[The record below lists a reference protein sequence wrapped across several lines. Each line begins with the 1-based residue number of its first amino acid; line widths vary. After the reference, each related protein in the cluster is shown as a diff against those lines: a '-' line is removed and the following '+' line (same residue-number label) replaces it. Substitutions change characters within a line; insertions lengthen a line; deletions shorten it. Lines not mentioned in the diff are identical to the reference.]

1 MKKIFSFCLVFL
13 LCMGGFSGLWAQ
25 DAVAADAAGTAVTG
39 AADDTTAAAD
49 PTVAADTKESK
60 GKGQPKGNLDQVE
73 VTGVLQVTPADTSKN
88 QKYPTIVLV
97 SGDKQYKLLP
107 GKDKD
112 SFAKLEKMNGQTI
125 TAKGGLMPAT
135 EKYPM
140 AAIKVDEYQT
150 AAN

>member
-49 PTVAADTKESK
+49 TKESK

-73 VTGVLQVTPADTSKN
+73 VTGVLQVTPADTAKN